1 MAMGKLSSL
10 GVGSNVLNYDVIEK
24 LKKADEKAMIE
35 PIDKKMKDNIEKQAE
50 LSGIIGMLNGMRG
63 SAQTLSDYS
72 TYIGRKVNVLGDAL
86 RATANPGV
94 PIQDISID
102 IKQIAKNDINE
113 VGTRFEDRSSVFCEQ
128 DTNLSFYVRGQR
140 YKIEIKAGT
149 TLGEVAQLI
158 TDKSGGT
165 AIGVVM
171 KTGGANPYQ
180 LMINSKETGEENKIY
195 FGSTLQSDTIAS
207 GSLEL
212 TEGDLELVL
221 KDAKGLDQSVNI
233 ILPPTEANSKSSDN
247 AQALKKAIKEAIGE
261 NPDLADLLGSDIN
274 IGIGVGGNTLV
285 INDRRGYQVQVY
297 GSKAKTIGFKQTET
311 PEENLVTS
319 SKVTTTG
326 RMSGNITINGVPLDL
341 SEITERGNSAEQ
353 NAQAIAQGLDN
364 VSDLHA
370 YVSKDGKI
378 VINSDDGEVRINAQD
393 EAGREALKKL
403 GLQEGTFA
411 GYSKTQEQT
420 LRLKN
425 IQSGQDAEITY
436 NGVTITRGKNTINDI
451 VGGVSLELV
460 STTPEGNPATV
471 SITADNENI
480 IEDIKGFVEK
490 YNELMPKLAEV
501 TRYDPDTQTAG
512 IFNGVSFI
520 RMIRSSIN
528 KIFSMSSGSGLEIQ
542 SLIKYG
548 LSLDDNNKMS
558 FDESKLRNALNS
570 DADAVRDFF
579 IGIDK
584 TILGKDT
591 RVGGVFRVL
600 NEDLD
605 SLVKGSNSTLK
616 LYEQSLT
623 RDDKRLREDRKRTME
638 RLNARYES
646 MAERFAAYDA
656 QIAQTNNSFNS
667 VQMMINQATKGK

>member
-50 LSGIIGMLNGMRG
+50 LAGIIGMLDGMRG
-63 SAQTLSDYS
+63 DAQTLSDYS
-72 TYIGRKVNVLGDAL
+72 TYIGRQVNVIGDAL

-94 PIQDISID
+94 PIQDIVVD
-102 IKQIAKNDINE
+102 VKQIAKNDINE

-140 YKIEIKAGT
+140 YKIDIKAGT

-158 TDKSGGT
+158 TDKSGGS

-207 GSLEL
+207 GSLEIG
-212 TEGDLELVL
+212 EGDLELVL
-221 KDAKGLDQSVNI
+221 KDAQGLDQSVI
-233 ILPPTEANSKSSDN
+233 ITLPPTEANSKSSDN
-247 AQALKKAIKEAIGE
+247 AQALKKAIKDAIKD
-261 NPDLADLLGSDIN
+261 NPDLADLLGNDIN

-285 INDRRGYQVQVY
+285 INDRRGYQIQVY
-297 GSKAKTIGFKQTET
+297 GTKADMIGFKQTET
-311 PEENLVTS
+311 PEEKLVVS
-319 SKVTTTG
+319 SKLKVDG
-326 RMSGNITINGVPLDL
+326 KMSGNITINGVPLNL
-341 SEITERGNSAEQ
+341 SEITQGGNSADQ
-353 NAQAIAQGLDN
+353 NAQAIAQALDN
-364 VSDLHA
+364 VSNLHA
-370 YVSKDGKI
+370 YVDKDGKI
-378 VINSDDGEVRINAQD
+378 VLNSDSGEIRINAQD
-393 EAGREALKKL
+393 DAGREALKEL

-411 GYSKTQEQT
+411 DYSKTQEQT
-420 LRLKN
+420 LKLKN
-425 IQSGQDAEITY
+425 IQSAQDAEIVY

-460 STTPEGNPATV
+460 STTTEGNPTTV
-471 SITADNENI
+471 SITANNDNV
-480 IEDIKGFVEK
+480 IEEVKKFVEK

-528 KIFSMSSGSGLEIQ
+528 KIFSMSSGSGLEMQ

-548 LSLDDNNKMS
+548 LSLTDNNKMS
-558 FDESKLRNALNS
+558 FDESKLRNALSS
-570 DADAVRDFF
+570 DPDALRDFF
-579 IGIDK
+579 IGEDK
-584 TILGKDT
+584 VILGKDT

>member
-24 LKKADEKAMIE
+24 LKKSDEKAMIE

-50 LSGIIGMLNGMRG
+50 LSGIIGMINGMRG
-63 SAQTLSDYS
+63 NAQTLSDYS
-72 TYIGRKVNVLGDAL
+72 TYIGRKVNVIGDAV

-102 IKQIAKNDINE
+102 VKQIAKNDINE
-113 VGTRFEDRSSVFCEQ
+113 VGTKFEDRSSVFCEQ
-128 DTNLSFYVRGQR
+128 DTNLAFYVKGQ
-140 YKIEIKAGT
+140 YFKIAIKAGT

-158 TDKSGGT
+158 TDKSGGN
-165 AIGVVM
+165 AVGVVM

-180 LMINSKETGEENKIY
+180 LMINSKETGEESKIY

-207 GSLEL
+207 GSMEL
-212 TEGDLELVL
+212 GEGDLELVL
-221 KDAKGLDQSVNI
+221 KDANGLDQSIMVT
-233 ILPPTEANSKSSDN
+233 LPPTEENSKASDN
-247 AQALKKAIKEAIGE
+247 AQALKKAIKSAIEE
-261 NPDLADLLGSDIN
+261 NSDLADLLGSDIN

-285 INDRRGYQVQVY
+285 INDRRGYQVQVF
-297 GSKAKTIGFKQTET
+297 GEKANSIGFKKTET
-311 PEENLVTS
+311 PQEDLVKS
-319 SKVTTTG
+319 SKPVEGGKIT
-326 RMSGNITINGVPLDL
+326 GNINIGGIPLDL
-341 SEITERGNSAEQ
+341 SEFTEKGNSGEQ
-353 NAQAIAQGLDN
+353 NAQSIAQAINNIAGIY
-364 VSDLHA
+364 A
-370 YVSKDGKI
+370 YVNDKGGL
-378 VINSDDGEVRINAQD
+378 VINADSGEIYIKPQD
-393 EAGREALKKL
+393 EQGKEALAKL
-403 GLQEGTFA
+403 GLSEGTFA
-411 GYSKTQEQT
+411 QYSTTQEQT
-420 LRLKN
+420 LKLKN
-425 IQSGQDAEITY
+425 IQSAQDAEIVY

-451 VGGVSLELV
+451 VGGVNVELV
-460 STTPEGNPATV
+460 STTPEGSPATV

-480 IEDIKGFVEK
+480 IEDIKSFVEQ

-520 RMIRSSIN
+520 RMIRSTIN
-528 KIFSMSSGSGLEIQ
+528 KIFSMSSGSGLEMQ
-542 SLIKYG
+542 SLVKYG
-548 LSLDDNNKMS
+548 LSLDDNSKMS
-558 FDESKLRNALNS
+558 FDESKLRNALSSNP
-570 DADAVRDFF
+570 DAVREFF

-584 TILGKDT
+584 TVLGQET

-638 RLNARYES
+638 RLNARYDS
-646 MAERFAAYDA
+646 MAQRFAAYDG

>member
-24 LKKADEKAMIE
+24 LKKADEKAMID

-50 LSGIIGMLNGMRG
+50 LSGIIGMINGMRG

-72 TYIGRKVNVLGDAL
+72 TYIGRKVNVLGNAI
-86 RATANPGV
+86 RATASPGV
-94 PIQDISID
+94 PIQDISVD
-102 IKQIAKNDINE
+102 VKQIAKNDINE

-140 YKIEIKAGT
+140 YKIDIKAGT

-158 TDKSGGT
+158 TDKSGGH

-212 TEGDLELVL
+212 GEGDLEVVL
-221 KDAKGLDQSVNI
+221 KDSQGLDHSVVVT
-233 ILPPTEANSKSSDN
+233 LPPTEANSKSSDN

-274 IGIGVGGNTLV
+274 VGIGVGGNTLV

-297 GSKAKTIGFKQTET
+297 GNKANSIGFKQTET
-311 PEENLVTS
+311 PEEKLVVS
-319 SKVTTTG
+319 SKVSTTG
-326 RMSGNITINGVPLDL
+326 KMNGNITINGVPLNL
-341 SEITERGNSAEQ
+341 SEITERGNTAEQ
-353 NAQAIAQGLDN
+353 NAQAIVQALDN
-364 VSDLHA
+364 VGDLHA
-370 YVSKDGKI
+370 YVDKNGKI
-378 VINSDDGEVRINAQD
+378 VMNSDSGEIRINAQD
-393 EAGREALKKL
+393 EAGKEALKQL

-411 GYSKTQEQT
+411 EYSKTQEQT
-420 LRLKN
+420 LKLKN
-425 IQSGQDAEITY
+425 IQSGQDAEIVY
-436 NGVTITRGKNTINDI
+436 NGVTITRASNTINDI

-460 STTPEGNPATV
+460 STTPEGDPATV
-471 SITADNENI
+471 SITADDENI
-480 IEDIKGFVEK
+480 IEDIKKFVEE

-520 RMIRSSIN
+520 RMIRPSIN
-528 KIFSMSSGSGLEIQ
+528 KIFSMSSGSGLEMQ

-548 LSLDDNNKMS
+548 LSLDDNSKMS

-570 DADAVRDFF
+570 DADAVREFF
-579 IGIDK
+579 IGTDK
-584 TILGKDT
+584 TVLGKET

-600 NEDLD
+600 NDDLD
-605 SLVKGSNSTLK
+605 ALVKGSNSTLK

-623 RDDKRLREDRKRTME
+623 RDDKRLRDDRKRTME
-638 RLNARYES
+638 RLNTRYES
-646 MAERFAAYDA
+646 MAERFAAYDS

>member
-24 LKKADEKAMIE
+24 LKKADEKAMID
-35 PIDKKMKDNIEKQAE
+35 PIDRKMKDNIEKQAE
-50 LSGIIGMLNGMRG
+50 LSGIIGMINGMRG

-72 TYIGRKVNVLGDAL
+72 TYIGRKVNVLGNAI
-86 RATANPGV
+86 RATASPGV
-94 PIQDISID
+94 PIQDISVD
-102 IKQIAKNDINE
+102 VKQIAKNDINE

-140 YKIEIKAGT
+140 YKIDIKAGT

-158 TDKSGGT
+158 TDKSGGH

-212 TEGDLELVL
+212 GEGDLEVVL
-221 KDAKGLDQSVNI
+221 KDSQGLDHSVVVT
-233 ILPPTEANSKSSDN
+233 LPPTEANSKSSDN

-274 IGIGVGGNTLV
+274 VGIGVGGNTLV

-297 GSKAKTIGFKQTET
+297 GNKANSIGFKQTET
-311 PEENLVTS
+311 PEEKLVVS
-319 SKVTTTG
+319 SKVSSAG
-326 RMSGNITINGVPLDL
+326 KMSGNITINGVPLNL
-341 SEITERGNSAEQ
+341 SEITERGNTAEQ
-353 NAQAIAQGLDN
+353 NAQAIVQALDN
-364 VSDLHA
+364 VGELHA
-370 YVSKDGKI
+370 YVDKNGKI
-378 VINSDDGEVRINAQD
+378 VMNSDSGEIRINAQD
-393 EAGREALKKL
+393 EAGKEALKQL

-411 GYSKTQEQT
+411 EYSKTQEQT
-420 LRLKN
+420 LKLKN
-425 IQSGQDAEITY
+425 IQSGQDAEIVY
-436 NGVTITRGKNTINDI
+436 NGVTITRASNTINDI

-460 STTPEGNPATV
+460 STTPEGDPATV
-471 SITADNENI
+471 SITADDENI
-480 IEDIKGFVEK
+480 IEDIKKFVEE

-520 RMIRSSIN
+520 RMIRPSIN
-528 KIFSMSSGSGLEIQ
+528 KIFSMSSGSGLEMQ

-548 LSLDDNNKMS
+548 LSLDDNSKMS

-570 DADAVRDFF
+570 DADAVREFF
-579 IGIDK
+579 IGTDK
-584 TILGKDT
+584 TVLGKET

-600 NEDLD
+600 NDDLD
-605 SLVKGSNSTLK
+605 ALVKGSNSTLK

-623 RDDKRLREDRKRTME
+623 RDDKRLRDDRKRTME
-638 RLNARYES
+638 RLNTRYES
-646 MAERFAAYDA
+646 MAERFAAYDS